1 MMAAG
6 ALGACSGIQ
15 SALEP
20 AGHEAREVARL
31 FWVMTVGAGVVWAV
45 VIGVAIYATRI
56 RPEPHEDAVGHRL
69 ILWGGVAFPT
79 VVLAG
84 LLIYGLG
91 MMPKLREAGEG
102 LRIDVSGEQF
112 WWRVTYR
119 PREGEPVVTANE
131 IAIPVGE
138 RVEFA
143 LTSPDVIHSFWIP
156 ALGGKVDMIPGRVN
170 RLVLKAEKPGV
181 YRGACTEFC
190 GASHALMAFD
200 VRVMEKPAF
209 EAWLKAHPAAPPKAK
224 GQDLFARNGC
234 GACHRVSGTDA
245 RGEVGPE
252 LTRFGER
259 LTIGAG
265 LLPNIPQNV
274 ARFIRET
281 DTLKPRSKM
290 PAYSALSNEDAL
302 EIANWL
308 GSLK

>member
-1 MMAAG
+1 MAAVG
-6 ALGACSGIQ
+6 ALGGCAGVQ
-15 SALEP
+15 SALDP
-20 AGHEAREVARL
+20 AGLEAREVARL
-31 FWVMTVGAGVVWAV
+31 FWVMLVGAAVVWTV
-45 VIGVAIYATRI
+45 VIGVAIYATRV

-84 LLIYGLG
+84 LLVFGLG
-91 MMPKLREAGEG
+91 MMPKLREPGEG

-119 PREGEPVVTANE
+119 PKEGEPVVSANE

-143 LTSPDVIHSFWIP
+143 LSSPDVIHSFWIP

-200 VRVMEKPAF
+200 VRAMEKPDF
-209 EAWLKAHPAAPPKAK
+209 EAWLRKQPGAPASAK
-224 GQDLFARNGC
+224 GQELFARHGC

-245 RGEVGPE
+245 KGEVGPD

-259 LTIGAG
+259 MSVGAG
-265 LLPNIPQNV
+265 LLPNTSENV

-281 DTLKPRSKM
+281 DVLKPKAKM
-290 PAYSALSNEDAL
+290 PAYGALSNEDAL